1 MAEIAGKG
9 AASGVS
15 WGVSGGL
22 PVSSETGGS
31 PMCIVNH
38 SLKLLYQSNDC
49 AELSK

>member
-9 AASGVS
+9 AANGVS

-31 PMCIVNH
+31 PMYIVNH
-38 SLKLLYQSNDC
+38 SLK
-49 AELSK
+49 